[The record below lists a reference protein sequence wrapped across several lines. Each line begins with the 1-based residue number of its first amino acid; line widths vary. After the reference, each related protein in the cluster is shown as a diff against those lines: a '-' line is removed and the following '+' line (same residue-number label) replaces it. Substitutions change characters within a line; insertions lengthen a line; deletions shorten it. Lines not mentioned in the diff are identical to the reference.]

1 LINNQ
6 SSEKLSRG
14 ADIAFSYAPGKIILS
29 GEHAV
34 VYGCPAIAAT
44 LDRGVR
50 IAVQSRQL
58 EQKGPVLKASGL
70 GFSGLVC
77 PDPSGEGPEVL
88 RRALSR
94 LTELYSNRICDLELM
109 ADSAIPAGR
118 GLGSSAA
125 LSVAMVRGL
134 HRFFEEPISPK
145 AVEELALALEKVFH
159 GNPSGIDHTVISQG
173 GLIWYKKENSQI
185 IAEKIIPRCVMHFA
199 VGLTGPHGGTLQA
212 VQALRNRALRHEGLY
227 QHIFSG
233 ISQISTEMRLAISEG
248 RLAAVG
254 ELMNL
259 NQGYLNALLVSTPEL
274 EKLCTLAREKGALGA
289 KLTGAGGGGA
299 VIALVEDD
307 PKTIVDAFT
316 KAGYLSFAT
325 KCETG

>member
-1 LINNQ
+1 MSNE
-6 SSEKLSRG
+6 SSENLSGG
-14 ADIAFSYAPGKIILS
+14 ADVAFSYAPGKIILS

-34 VYGCPAIAAT
+34 VYDCPAIAAT

-50 IAVQSRQL
+50 IAVQSRKL
-58 EQKGPVLKASGL
+58 HQKGPVLKASGL
-70 GFSGLVC
+70 GFSGLVR
-77 PDPSGEGPEVL
+77 PDPDGEGPEVL
-88 RRALSR
+88 RRALAK
-94 LTELYSNRICDLELM
+94 LIELYGDRICDLELM

-134 HRFFEEPISPK
+134 HRFFEESVSTELV
-145 AVEELALALEKVFH
+145 AELALALEKIFH

-173 GLIWYKKENSQI
+173 GLIWYKKESSCYI
-185 IAEKIIPRCVMHFA
+185 VEKIIPKRAMHFA

-212 VQALRNRALRHEGLY
+212 VQALRSRASRHEGLY
-227 QHIFSG
+227 QYIFTG
-233 ISQISTEMRLAISEG
+233 ISQIATEMRVAISEG
-248 RLAAVG
+248 KLAAVG

-299 VIALVEDD
+299 VIALVDD
-307 PKTIVDAFT
+307 DAKPIVDAFT

-325 KCETG
+325 KCETE